1 MTDKAVKRPALC
13 LCFLLAMGCARAIVY
28 TVVQGESDGISVTV
42 YHYRSPPDGK
52 VTVSLRTRTGS
63 ERVIADDGRDR
74 YPTLVEVVSE
84 KRNIGVLVCTLAAT
98 DPIRVAFSLD
108 TGGVTVFSPA
118 ISKSIRSALVT
129 RYSLTEAA
137 LSKYHGDAIE
147 WACSNSSDASM
158 RFNDIVGPSRQ
169 LRPIL
174 WN

>member
-1 MTDKAVKRPALC
+1 MTDKAVNRSALC

-28 TVVQGESDGISVTV
+28 AVVQGESDGISVTV
-42 YHYRSPPDGK
+42 YHYRSAPDGK
-52 VTVSLRTRTGS
+52 VTVSIRTTKRS

-74 YPTLVEVVSE
+74 YPTVVEVVKE
-84 KRNIGVLVCTLAAT
+84 NRNIGVLVCTLVAT
-98 DPIRVAFSLD
+98 EPVRVAFSLD

-118 ISKSIRSALVT
+118 ISQSIRSALVT

-147 WACSNSSDASM
+147 WACSNSSDASR
-158 RFNDIVGPSRQ
+158 RFTDIVGPSRK

-174 WN
+174 WH